1 MARHYAEELRQP
13 AGSEASSDRL
23 DAKTSAPMA
32 WLQIRKLG
40 RENPG
45 CSTLPQDP
53 GFVFPA
59 LDEQGPSAPFRSA
72 DRRAHDLSCTGLRQH
87 A

>member
-59 LDEQGPSAPFRSA
+59 LDEQGLRTCQEINALFC
-72 DRRAHDLSCTGLRQH
+72 LGVGLIV
-87 A
+87 